1 MAGLQY
7 SIWGQLTGSQFT
19 MKQLIAALAV
29 LLGLPAAGQQVGI
42 GTAQPQQWL
51 HLHSPADRLGVQLSN
66 AASTADSARGF
77 GIYFQ
82 YRLAFPLDHAVT
94 LALHE
99 AGSIRFQTGGFEAL
113 RIDNLGQVG
122 IGTAL
127 PASRLHIAGDAT
139 LTGRLLRP
147 TTGPVD
153 LLPRCY
159 GSVSPSGAVLA
170 GTGNFTATRLSA
182 GVYEIAVQNVSV
194 NLSSHIVLVSTIGTA
209 YRTAM
214 ASAAGGLLVLRSFD
228 GSGTPTDNAVH
239 FVLYLR

>member
-1 MAGLQY
+1 
-7 SIWGQLTGSQFT
+7 
-19 MKQLIAALAV
+19 MKQLFASLALFGA
-29 LLGLPAAGQQVGI
+29 LSAAGQQVGI

-51 HLHSPADRLGVQLSN
+51 HLHSPADRLGLQLSN

-82 YRLAFPLDHAVT
+82 YRQAFPLDHAVT

-99 AGSIRFQTGGFEAL
+99 AGSIRFQMGGFEAM
-113 RIDNLGQVG
+113 RIDSLGQVG
-122 IGTAL
+122 LGTPQ
-127 PASRLHIAGDAT
+127 PATRLHVAGDAT

-159 GSVSPSGAVLA
+159 GSVSPSGSVLA
-170 GTGNFTATRLSA
+170 GTGNFTATRLST
-182 GVYEIAVQNVSV
+182 GVYEIVIQNVSV
-194 NLSSHIVLVSTIGTA
+194 NLSSHIVLVSTTGTA

-214 ASAAGGLLVLRSFD
+214 ASAAGGLLVLRCFD